1 MPVFQ
6 KKNISDIAL
15 LGVWEITESPEMLRQ
30 QIHLN
35 EEEENLYN
43 SFNNDTRRIH
53 WLSYRVLLKELIN
66 EEEYSHI
73 IYDKNGKPFLSY
85 NSHHLSVSHSG
96 KYSAVI
102 VSKENQVG
110 IDIEKIQ
117 PKIEKVISKFLT
129 EKEIAQ
135 LGSESL
141 IEKFCICW
149 CAKEALYKL
158 YGKRQLLFNENIRL
172 LPFIFSERGSLSGEI
187 VTKKFHRK
195 FLLQFEK
202 IDDYMLV
209 YADGL

>member
-1 MPVFQ
+1 MPVFL
-6 KKNISDIAL
+6 KKNISDAAL
-15 LGVWEITESPEMLRQ
+15 LGVWEITESPEMLKQ

-43 SFNNDTRRIH
+43 SFGNDTRRIH
-53 WLSYRVLLKELIN
+53 WLSYRVLLKELIS

-73 IYDKNGKPFLSY
+73 IYDKNGKPFLSF

-135 LGSESL
+135 LGSGNL
-141 IEKFCICW
+141 IEKFCTCW

-187 VTKKFHRK
+187 VTKKFHK
-195 FLLQFEK
+195 KYLLQFEK